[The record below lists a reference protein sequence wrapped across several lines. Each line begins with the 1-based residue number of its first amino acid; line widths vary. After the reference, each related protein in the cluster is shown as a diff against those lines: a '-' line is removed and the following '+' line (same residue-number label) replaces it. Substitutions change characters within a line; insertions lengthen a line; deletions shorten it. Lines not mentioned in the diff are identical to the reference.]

1 MSTQNNTRQK
11 KIIMGSDHAGY
22 EAKIKLA
29 EKLSLDGWSV
39 TDVGCFSTESCDYPV
54 PVHKL
59 CLRIQK
65 GEFPLGILICG
76 TGIGV
81 SIAAN
86 KHRGIRAA
94 VCSDTY
100 SAEMTRKHNAA
111 NVLCMGARVLDDE
124 KIAEVTDAF
133 LANEPLDEER
143 HKRRLRMIS
152 ELEDGTFDGK
162 KYE

>member
-1 MSTQNNTRQK
+1 MNTQK
-11 KIIMGSDHAGY
+11 KIIIGSDHAGY
-22 EAKIKLA
+22 EAKLKLI
-29 EKLSLDGWSV
+29 EKLQKNGWSV
-39 TDVGCFSTESCDYPV
+39 TDVGCYSTESCDYPV

-59 CLRIQK
+59 CLRIQS

-86 KHRGIRAA
+86 KHHGIRAA

-111 NVLCMGARVLDDE
+111 NVLCMGARVIGDD
-124 KIAEVTDAF
+124 KIAEITEVF
-133 LANEPLDEER
+133 LSNEPLDEER
-143 HKRRLRMIS
+143 HQRRLRMIS
-152 ELEDGTFDGK
+152 ELEDGTFDEQ

>member
-1 MSTQNNTRQK
+1 MSTQNNSRQK

-22 EAKIKLA
+22 EAKLKLA
-29 EKLSLDGWSV
+29 EKLKKDGW
-39 TDVGCFSTESCDYPV
+39 DVADAGCYSAERCDYPV
-54 PVHKL
+54 PVHRL
-59 CLRIQK
+59 CLRVQN

-111 NVLCMGARVLDDE
+111 NVLCMGARVLGEE
-124 KIAEVTDAF
+124 KIAEITDAF
-133 LANEPLDEER
+133 LSNEPLDEES
-143 HKRRLRMIS
+143 HKRRVRMIS
-152 ELEDGTFDGK
+152 ELEDGTFDEK
-162 KYE
+162 EYE